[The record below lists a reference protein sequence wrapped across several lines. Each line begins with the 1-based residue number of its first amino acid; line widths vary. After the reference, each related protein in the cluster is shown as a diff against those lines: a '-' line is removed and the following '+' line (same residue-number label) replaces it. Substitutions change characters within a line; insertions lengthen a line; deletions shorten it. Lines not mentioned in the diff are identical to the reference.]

1 MIVRKTM
8 SKSGAK
14 LMSKISPVIC
24 MVVAILAVA
33 CAPGAATTSPTEET
47 PPSAKRTYADN
58 VLGIA
63 FDIQADWEVV
73 GFQGAEGHVVA
84 LDATGTSQAVLT
96 FSVVGPFDTLDS
108 TLGEVRRGA
117 WGLFIRNVEPVR
129 LGELEALRLE
139 LAPGE
144 DRPPLVWLVV
154 TPSGLAVGFI
164 PEGDPALAESVLATL
179 RAVPVQEPW
188 QAVTPAPST
197 SDDVQGAA
205 QALTSY
211 FSLLHAGRYDDAAR
225 HYGGDHDVLSGW
237 NPDVNQDDYATLFKR
252 GCTANGLVCLPIGS
266 VLGEQQ
272 VSPTEFRFV
281 VEFINDDRTSFVLG
295 PCCGATEEE
304 MPPQTQFTL
313 TVRKVDNS
321 FLVQDLPVYVP

>member
-1 MIVRKTM
+1 M
-8 SKSGAK
+8 SR
-14 LMSKISPVIC
+14 ISPVIC

-33 CAPGAATTSPTEET
+33 CAPGAALTSPTEET
-47 PPSAKRTYADN
+47 PPSANRAYADN

-96 FSVVGPFDTLDS
+96 FSVVGPFGTLDS

-117 WGLFIRNVEPVR
+117 WGPFIRNVEPVR

-164 PEGDPALAESVLATL
+164 PHGDPALAESVLATL
-179 RAVPVQEPW
+179 RGVPVQEPW
-188 QAVTPAPST
+188 QAVTPAPSP

-205 QALTSY
+205 QALTS
-211 FSLLHAGRYDDAAR
+211 
-225 HYGGDHDVLSGW
+225 
-237 NPDVNQDDYATLFKR
+237 
-252 GCTANGLVCLPIGS
+252 
-266 VLGEQQ
+266 
-272 VSPTEFRFV
+272 
-281 VEFINDDRTSFVLG
+281 
-295 PCCGATEEE
+295 
-304 MPPQTQFTL
+304 
-313 TVRKVDNS
+313 
-321 FLVQDLPVYVP
+321 

>member
-1 MIVRKTM
+1 MILRKTT

-14 LMSKISPVIC
+14 LMSKICPVIC

-33 CAPGAATTSPTEET
+33 CTPGAVTTSPTEKT
-47 PPSAKRTYADN
+47 PPPANQSYSDN

-63 FDIQADWEVV
+63 FDIQSDWAVV
-73 GFQGAEGHVVA
+73 GSQGAEGHVIA

-117 WGLFIRNVEPVR
+117 WGPFIRNVESVR

-144 DRPPLVWLVV
+144 ERPPLVWLVV
-154 TPSGLAVGFI
+154 TPSDLAVGFI
-164 PEGDPALAESVLATL
+164 PRGDPTLAESVLATL
-179 RAVPVQEPW
+179 RAVPLQEPW
-188 QAVTPAPST
+188 QAITPAPST

-211 FSLLHAGRYDDAAR
+211 SSLLHAGHYDEAAH
-225 HYGGDHDVLSGW
+225 HYGGDYDVLRGW
-237 NPDVNQDDYATLFKR
+237 NPDVNEDDYATLFER

-266 VLGEQQ
+266 VLHQHQ

-281 VEFINDDRTSFVLG
+281 VEFINDDGTCFVLG

-304 MPPQTQFTL
+304 MPPQTEFTL